1 MMMEDQRLWSGGYL
15 AHVAAWA
22 IERGSHTNW
31 LPINLTSGQS
41 SLSCFPSSLAFVLFF
56 VYSFYLLLS
65 ITYSVFLLALQ
76 IQVSSHSVFS
86 IYCVSG
92 WSPQV
97 RTYLEILIFVSLG
110 TPLTAHP
117 NTQSD
122 VAKPLISPAPIFFV
136 ISKTI
141 RNRSAWYH
149 SKHSGHFFG
158 SYNSL
163 WYEMSAQ
170 VEEDHYDSGSFFR
183 YGAPS
188 NSSSDPTS
196 KTDDDEKSMREWS
209 QIHGASIWD
218 WLILIFNFSG
228 GSILSDSPS
237 SSSHTPTA
245 RQSDFYDFDPNYDEE
260 AEWYG
265 KHFEYGFARGKYF

>member
-56 VYSFYLLLS
+56 VYSFDLLLS

-86 IYCVSG
+86 ICCVSG

-122 VAKPLISPAPIFFV
+122 VAKPLISPAPIFFCYFENHSEPFRV
-136 ISKTI
+136 ISFKTLW
-141 RNRSAWYH
+141 A
-149 SKHSGHFFG
+149 FFRQLQFLVIWNVRTG
-158 SYNSL
+158 RGGSL
-163 WYEMSAQ
+163 WLRLFLSLRCSKQLEQRSNFQDWWWREVHAWVKSNTRGFNLRLINFNFQ
-170 VEEDHYDSGSFFR
+170 FFR
-183 YGAPS
+183 RQHFVRLS
-188 NSSSDPTS
+188 VLVISHSDCPTIWLLWF
-196 KTDDDEKSMREWS
+196 WS
-209 QIHGASIWD
+209 ELWR
-218 WLILIFNFSG
+218 
-228 GSILSDSPS
+228 GS
-237 SSSHTPTA
+237 
-245 RQSDFYDFDPNYDEE
+245 
-260 AEWYG
+260 WVVW
-265 KHFEYGFARGKYF
+265 